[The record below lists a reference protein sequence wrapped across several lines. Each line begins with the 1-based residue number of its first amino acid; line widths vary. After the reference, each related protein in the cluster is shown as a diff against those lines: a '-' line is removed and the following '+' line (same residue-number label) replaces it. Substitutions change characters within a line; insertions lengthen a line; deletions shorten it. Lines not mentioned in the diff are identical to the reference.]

1 MPKTVVPIV
10 LMVSLTAALGTLR
23 SVGVP
28 VRHINQD
35 AENWKVQF
43 RAFNRPRSSGMPVE
57 VLAFDIVNH
66 QGGMWVRQWRLKNR
80 SAKTVVKIRP
90 ALFVTKQEA
99 PDVVLVRREV
109 RRSVGLTLAPNT
121 DWPKSVCLP
130 QMKSCEAAFAT
141 FSLEELMQ
149 PLREQR
155 KENES
160 YSVSLAI
167 DKVWF
172 EDGTTWEFDKD

>member
-1 MPKTVVPIV
+1 MKNRFRAAVR
-10 LMVSLTAALGTLR
+10 LAFTAIIAMIATSGALLSANSNST
-23 SVGVP
+23 
-28 VRHINQD
+28 
-35 AENWKVQF
+35 NWKVSFQLLAGKA
-43 RAFNRPRSSGMPVE
+43 RDMMPVQ
-57 VLAFDIVNH
+57 VTAFDIVNH
-66 QGGMWVRQWRLKNR
+66 QGGMWVREWRLKNL
-80 SAKTVVKIRP
+80 SSKTVVKLRP
-90 ALFVTKQEA
+90 ALFVVDRLETDK
-99 PDVVLVRREV
+99 VLVRREV

-121 DWPKSVCLP
+121 DWPTSVCLP

-172 EDGTTWEFDKD
+172 EDGTTWEFDNE